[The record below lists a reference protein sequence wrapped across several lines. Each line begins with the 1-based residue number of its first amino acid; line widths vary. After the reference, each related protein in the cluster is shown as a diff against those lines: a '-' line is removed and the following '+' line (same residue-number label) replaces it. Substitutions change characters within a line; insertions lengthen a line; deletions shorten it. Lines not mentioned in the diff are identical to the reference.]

1 MYLLE
6 RSNDAVK
13 INNDLVNGAHAD
25 IHITTHGSDVYWA
38 WCALMAFTTILFF
51 LWAQM
56 RSEGSRLF
64 HNIAAFTTLIA
75 AIAYFTMASNLGWT
89 GISVEWHRSGR
100 RVAGNTRQ
108 IFYVRYIEWFLTMPL
123 ILSNL
128 LFVAG
133 MSWQSLVQIII
144 VSWIFVVTRLVGALV
159 STTYKWGYF
168 VFGIVTYIYIVYE
181 LLFNVRNHANSL
193 GSDVHK
199 AYLFPAALE
208 SLIWLIYP
216 IAWGVCEG
224 GNVIAPDSEA
234 VFYGILDIATII
246 CIPALLLFSLRD
258 IDLARL
264 VPSGPRAE
272 APVEKAAHRN
282 GTNGA
287 GGLDSSEAANPV

>member
-1 MYLLE
+1 MYLFE

-13 INNDLVNGAHAD
+13 INNDIVSGAHAD

-38 WCALMAFTTILFF
+38 WCALMGLSTILFF

-64 HNIAAFTTLIA
+64 HNIAAFTSLIA

-89 GISVEWHRSGR
+89 GIRVEWHRTNSH
-100 RVAGNTRQ
+100 VAGITRQ
-108 IFYVRYIEWFLTMPL
+108 IFYARYIEWFLTTPL

-128 LFVAG
+128 FFAAG
-133 MSWQSLVQIII
+133 MSWQSLAQIII
-144 VSWIFVVTRLVGALV
+144 VSWILVVTRLVGALV

-181 LLFNVRNHANSL
+181 LLFRVRNRATSL
-193 GSDVHK
+193 GGDVRK
-199 AYLFPAALE
+199 AYFFPAALE

-224 GNVIAPDSEA
+224 GNIIAPDSEA

-246 CIPALLLFSLRD
+246 CIPALLLFGLRD

-264 VPSGPRAE
+264 SVNHTYGPRAE
-272 APVEKAAHRN
+272 APVEKAAHQN

-287 GGLDSSEAANPV
+287 GNTV

>member
-6 RSNDAVK
+6 RSNDAIK
-13 INNDLVNGAHAD
+13 INNDIVNGAHAD

-38 WCALMAFTTILFF
+38 WCSLMALTTILFF

-64 HNIAAFTTLIA
+64 HNIAAFTSLIA

-89 GISVEWHRSGR
+89 GITVEWHRTNGH
-100 RVAGNTRQ
+100 VAGNTRQ

-133 MSWQSLVQIII
+133 MSWQYLAQIIL
-144 VSWIFVVTRLVGALV
+144 VSSIFVVARLVGALV

-199 AYLFPAALE
+199 VYLFPAALE

-246 CIPALLLFSLRD
+246 CIPAWLLFSLRD
-258 IDLARL
+258 IDPARL
-264 VPSGPRAE
+264 VPSGPGAE
-272 APVEKAAHRN
+272 ARVEKAAHQN

>member
-6 RSNDAVK
+6 RSNDAIK
-13 INNDLVNGAHAD
+13 INNDLVSGAHAD

-38 WCALMAFTTILFF
+38 WCALMGFCTILFF
-51 LWAQM
+51 LWGRT

-64 HNIAAFTTLIA
+64 HNLAAFTTLIA

-89 GISVEWHRSGR
+89 GITVEWHRTSHHVTGS
-100 RVAGNTRQ
+100 TRQ
-108 IFYVRYIEWFLTMPL
+108 IFYVRYIEWFLTTPL
-123 ILSNL
+123 ILANL
-128 LFVAG
+128 FFAAG
-133 MSWQSLVQIII
+133 MSWQSLVQLII
-144 VSWIFVVTRLVGALV
+144 VSWILVVTRLVGALV

-181 LLFNVRNHANSL
+181 LLFSVRNHATSL
-193 GSDVHK
+193 GSDIRQ
-199 AYLFPAALE
+199 AYFFPAALE

-234 VFYGILDIATII
+234 VFYGILDIVSII
-246 CIPALLLFSLRD
+246 CIPSFLLFGLRD

-264 VPSGPRAE
+264 GVRGPWAE
-272 APVEKAAHRN
+272 IATEKTAHRN

-287 GGLDSSEAANPV
+287 GVVHSTEPANPV

>member
-1 MYLLE
+1 MYLLQ
-6 RSNDAVK
+6 RSNDAIG
-13 INNDLVNGAHAD
+13 INNDIVNGAHAD

-38 WCALMAFTTILFF
+38 WCSLMGLSTILFF

-64 HNIAAFTTLIA
+64 HNVAAFTSLIA

-89 GISVEWHRSGR
+89 GITVEWHRTNGH
-100 RVAGNTRQ
+100 VAGNTRQ

-144 VSWIFVVTRLVGALV
+144 VSWILVVTRLVGALV

-168 VFGIVTYIYIVYE
+168 VFGLVTYIYIVYE
-181 LLFNVRNHANSL
+181 LLFNVRNRATSL
-193 GSDVHK
+193 GNDVRK
-199 AYLFPAALE
+199 AYLIPAALE
-208 SLIWLIYP
+208 CFIWIIYP

-264 VPSGPRAE
+264 VPSGPRASV
-272 APVEKAAHRN
+272 PVEKAAHQ
-282 GTNGA
+282 NGA
-287 GGLDSSEAANPV
+287 GGLDSSEVASPV